1 MKVLITGGGG
11 FLGAWLVKRLLG
23 RGIEA
28 RVFDRKEDR
37 SILREIIGGA
47 ADSIDWVIGDI
58 TDTDR
63 VRDAARGC
71 DFAVHL
77 AALLTPDCAAN
88 PVLGA
93 TVNLIGTLNVFEA
106 AKAEG
111 MRGIAYA
118 SSASALA
125 PDDCAD
131 LSPVTHYGAYKLA
144 CEGCARAYWIESGIS
159 SIGFRPAIVYGPARE
174 TGISAG
180 PSVACREAVAGRPYT
195 IGYSGEADL
204 IFVDDVAALCE
215 AAALK
220 PFEGAHTITLSGE
233 RADVSVLAEA
243 IQDQVPGARIDWD
256 GPLLPIPP
264 HMEPTPTE
272 DLLGPLP
279 RTSLKDGIAQT
290 IAHYRPGRNA

>member
-11 FLGAWLVKRLLG
+11 FLGAWLIKRLNA

-37 SILREIIGGA
+37 SILREIIGDTAGE
-47 ADSIDWVIGDI
+47 IDWVTGDI
-58 TDTDR
+58 ADTDR

-77 AALLTPDCAAN
+77 AALLTPDCASA
-88 PVLGA
+88 PILGA
-93 TVNLIGTLNVFEA
+93 RVNLIGTLNVFEA

-111 MRGIAYA
+111 MRGVVYA
-118 SSASALA
+118 SSASAFS
-125 PDDCAD
+125 PNDSED

-180 PSVACREAVAGRPYT
+180 PSVACREAAAGRPYT
-195 IGYSGEADL
+195 IGYSGAADL
-204 IFVDDVAALCE
+204 IFVDDVAAVCE
-215 AAALK
+215 AAILK
-220 PFEGAHTITLSGE
+220 PFEGAHAITLSGE
-233 RADVSVLAEA
+233 MVDVSA
-243 IQDQVPGARIDWD
+243 IADAIRDQVPGAKIDWN
-256 GPLLPIPP
+256 GPLLPIPAK
-264 HMEPTPTE
+264 MERTPTE

-279 RTSLKDGIAQT
+279 HTSLKDGVAQT

>member
-11 FLGAWLVKRLLG
+11 FLGAWLIKRLNA
-23 RGIEA
+23 RGIDV

-37 SILREIIGGA
+37 SILREIIGDA
-47 ADSIDWVIGDI
+47 ADSIDWVTGDI

-93 TVNLIGTLNVFEA
+93 QVNLIGTLNVFEA

-125 PDDCAD
+125 PDDCTD

-144 CEGCARAYWIESGIS
+144 CEGCARAYWIESSIS

-195 IGYSGEADL
+195 IG
-204 IFVDDVAALCE
+204 
-215 AAALK
+215 
-220 PFEGAHTITLSGE
+220 GAHVITLSGE
-233 RADVSVLAEA
+233 MVDVSAIAEA
-243 IQDQVPGARIDWD
+243 IRDQMPGAQINWE

-264 HMEPTPTE
+264 DMEPTPTE